1 MLLLSEAPTWQHKPS
16 GSAKPGGDT
25 HWLCPTTAKG
35 RRQVVFLPLERGRN
49 LELLSEVSHVCRE
62 GGWEHRKTVS
72 QFEGKDSDRTRCFGH
87 RSTCMWQDGRSLNKE
102 LHHKDASVHVKCMRA
117 CMLAL
122 WDPMDYHPPGS
133 SVHEILQARILE
145 WVAMILQGIFP
156 TRGLSPHILRLQHWQ
171 AGSLPLVPRGK
182 AHKTAGKCHS
192 PRAPNRQWWQKHL
205 DSLKALGDLPTRSLE
220 KLVTAA
226 GLNGKSVLKLLQ
238 GLISTLSLRKTQ
250 DVTIHGPETNRVLSH
265 GWSLPLGLYKRGR
278 SWKLRNAA
286 AWGSW

>member
-35 RRQVVFLPLERGRN
+35 LRQVVFLPLERGRN
-49 LELLSEVSHVCRE
+49 LEVLSEVSHVCHE

-122 WDPMDYHPPGS
+122 WDPMDYPLSMRFSRQEYWSELPWSFRGS
-133 SVHEILQARILE
+133 SQPGD
-145 WVAMILQGIFP
+145 W
-156 TRGLSPHILRLQHWQ
+156 
-171 AGSLPLVPRGK
+171 
-182 AHKTAGKCHS
+182 AHTS
-192 PRAPNRQWWQKHL
+192 YVSSIDR
-205 DSLKALGDLPTRSLE
+205 
-220 KLVTAA
+220 
-226 GLNGKSVLKLLQ
+226 
-238 GLISTLSLRKTQ
+238 
-250 DVTIHGPETNRVLSH
+250 RVLYH
-265 GWSLPLGLYKRGR
+265 
-278 SWKLRNAA
+278 
-286 AWGSW
+286 